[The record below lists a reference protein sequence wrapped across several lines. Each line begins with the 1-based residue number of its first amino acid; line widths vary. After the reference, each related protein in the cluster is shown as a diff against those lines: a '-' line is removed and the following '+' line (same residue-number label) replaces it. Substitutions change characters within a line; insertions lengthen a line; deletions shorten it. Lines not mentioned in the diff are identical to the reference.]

1 MRFSVADV
9 RLVSFAPTD
18 PVALVGFDA
27 ATAVQV
33 RAALAGASVSEV
45 RSLPCSAGTM
55 KDIEDGAVR
64 LLLAYWDG
72 EPGAMADFLAGLQ
85 STDEFR
91 AGHLRFF
98 VVTQRISIVAAA
110 KRLGAS
116 MVIRTPFP
124 ASIFAEAL
132 PRLRYHT
139 AA

>member
-1 MRFSVADV
+1 
-9 RLVSFAPTD
+9 
-18 PVALVGFDA
+18 
-27 ATAVQV
+27 
-33 RAALAGASVSEV
+33 
-45 RSLPCSAGTM
+45 M
-55 KDIEDGAVR
+55 KDVEDGAVR

-91 AGHLRFF
+91 AGRMRFF

-132 PRLRYHT
+132 PRLRFH
-139 AA
+139 AAA

>member
-18 PVALVGFDA
+18 PVVLVGFDA

-45 RSLPCSAGTM
+45 RSLPCTAGTLQ
-55 KDIEDGAVR
+55 DLADGAAR

-72 EPGAMADFLAGLQ
+72 EPGAMADFLAELQ

-91 AGHLRFF
+91 AGRLRFF
-98 VVTQRISIVAAA
+98 VITQRISIVAAA
-110 KRLGAS
+110 KKLGAS

-132 PRLRYHT
+132 PRLRYH
-139 AA
+139 AAA